1 MKDPSGG
8 LRRIPRYLIARCY
21 LFNIPL
27 FIIPHSV
34 FGIVIM
40 YFLRDSN
47 VCDGFGL

>member
-1 MKDPSGG
+1 MEDPSGG
-8 LRRIPRYLIARCY
+8 LIRNPRYFIARCY

-27 FIIPHSV
+27 FIISHSV

-47 VCDGFGL
+47 V